1 MEESPIDQTKAGKAL
16 YRNGWLV
23 GFLVAAAISIA
34 FLVIFRESYHPF
46 QVMLLVG
53 LPIGV
58 AIGAFAGLAVE
69 GRAIS
74 REDRNMI
81 GLSILIGFL
90 LYVVG
95 LIGYLMSR
103 V

>member
-1 MEESPIDQTKAGKAL
+1 MGEVKVGKAL

-23 GFLVAAAISIA
+23 GSLVAAAISIA
-34 FLVIFRESYHPF
+34 FLAFVRDVHDPF
-46 QVMLLVG
+46 IELLLVG

-58 AIGAFAGLAVE
+58 VIGALAGLAVE

-95 LIGYLMSR
+95 LVGYLMSR